1 MGMTSTAAKPAERR
15 RAVPGRRRHFT
26 RGDYYSMAKAGVLG
40 HQERLELIDGEIY
53 VMSPIGRR
61 HAACVDWINAA
72 FFESGGLAG
81 RALVRVQNPLAES
94 ERSEPQPDLML
105 LAERSDRY
113 AAGHPAPG
121 EVLLLVEV
129 ADSTLTFDRRT
140 KIPLYAADGIR
151 EVWLVDL
158 VHDRIEVYTDPG
170 PGGYGMARRAARGET
185 VAPTALPDL
194 HLAVDRIIPGRADS
208 GAARRATP

>member
-1 MGMTSTAAKPAERR
+1 MG
-15 RAVPGRRRHFT
+15 RAGILDHR
-26 RGDYYSMAKAGVLG
+26 
-40 HQERLELIDGEIY
+40 ERLELIDGAIY

-81 RALVRVQNPLAES
+81 RALVRVQNPMAES
-94 ERSEPQPDLML
+94 EHSEPQPDLML

-113 AAGHPAPG
+113 ADGHPAPE

-129 ADSTLTFDRRT
+129 ADSTLAFDRRT

-158 VHDRIEVYTDPG
+158 VHDRIEVYTDPA
-170 PGGYGMARRAARGET
+170 PHGYQAMRRVERTESI
-185 VAPTALPDL
+185 APEALPDVR
-194 HLAVDRIIPGRADS
+194 LAADRIIPPRPARPMNP
-208 GAARRATP
+208 GAPG

>member
-1 MGMTSTAAKPAERR
+1 MG
-15 RAVPGRRRHFT
+15 
-26 RGDYYSMAKAGVLG
+26 DAGILD
-40 HQERLELIDGEIY
+40 HHERLELIDGEIY

-105 LAERSDRY
+105 LAERTDRY
-113 AAGHPAPG
+113 ASGHPAPE

-129 ADSTLTFDRRT
+129 ADSTLAFDRRT

-158 VHDRIEVYTDPG
+158 VHDRIEVYTDPA
-170 PGGYGMARRAARGET
+170 PGGYRVTRRVERGET
-185 VAPTALPDL
+185 VAPTALPDRQ
-194 HLAVDRIIPGRADS
+194 LAVDRIIPDRPD
-208 GAARRATP
+208 RPATE

>member
-1 MGMTSTAAKPAERR
+1 MIATRTEPRTVAAERR
-15 RAVPGRRRHFT
+15 RPFT
-26 RGDYYSMAKAGVLG
+26 REDYYAMGKAGILG
-40 HQERLELIDGEIY
+40 HHERLELIEGEIL

-72 FFESGGLAG
+72 FFDSGRLAG

-105 LAERSDRY
+105 LAERADRY
-113 AAGHPAPG
+113 ASGHPAPE

-129 ADSTLTFDRRT
+129 ADATLDFDRRT
-140 KIPLYAADGIR
+140 KIPRYAADGIR

-158 VHDRIEVYTDPG
+158 IHDRIDVYTDPA
-170 PGGYGMARRAARGET
+170 PEGYRTTRRVESTEGI
-185 VAPTALPDL
+185 APAALPDL
-194 HLAVDRIIPGRADS
+194 RLSVDRIIPPRPAGPQTA
-208 GAARRATP
+208 

>member
-1 MGMTSTAAKPAERR
+1 MNTMIANPAEPRTV
-15 RAVPGRRRHFT
+15 APGRRRHFT
-26 RGDYYSMAKAGVLG
+26 RGDYYAMGKAGILS
-40 HQERLELIDGEIY
+40 HQERLELIDGEIF

-72 FFESGGLAG
+72 FFESGRLAG

-105 LAERSDRY
+105 LAERADRY
-113 AAGHPAPG
+113 ASGHPASE

-129 ADSTLTFDRRT
+129 ADSTLAFDRRT
-140 KIPLYAADGIR
+140 KIPLYAKDGVR

-158 VHDRIEVYTDPG
+158 VHDRIEVYTDPA
-170 PGGYGMARRAARGET
+170 PGGYRMTRRVERGET
-185 VAPTALPDL
+185 VAPGALPDL
-194 HLAVDRIIPGRADS
+194 QLAVDRIIPGRP
-208 GAARRATP
+208 ATA